1 MILTVRLPNELQHCL
16 IILHYK
22 PAAQNPI
29 M

>member
-1 MILTVRLPNELQHCL
+1 MTLTVRLPNEPQYRL

-22 PAAQNPI
+22 AVEQNSI

>member
-1 MILTVRLPNELQHCL
+1 MILTVRLPKELQHCL

-22 PAAQNPI
+22 PAEQNPI

>member
-1 MILTVRLPNELQHCL
+1 MTLTVRLPNELPHCL

-22 PAAQNPI
+22 PAEQNPI

>member
-1 MILTVRLPNELQHCL
+1 MILTVRLPNELQHGL

-22 PAAQNPI
+22 PAEQNPI

>member
-1 MILTVRLPNELQHCL
+1 MTLTVRLPNELQHCL

-22 PAAQNPI
+22 PAEQNPI